1 MEEEKASAA
10 QSLIDV
16 VNEIAA
22 ISDYRITVKKLC
34 YNLARRLKLLVPMF
48 EEIRESNE
56 PISEDTLKTLMNL
69 KEAMCSAKDY
79 LKFCSQ
85 GSKIY
90 LVRFF
95 FDLLAS
101 MIRSVWSLRIFVLV
115 DELVFSWNERATCF
129 VLLW

>member
-48 EEIRESNE
+48 EEIKESNE
-56 PISEDTLKTLMNL
+56 PISEDTLGTLVNL

-79 LKFCSQ
+79 LKFCSE

-90 LVRFF
+90 LVR
-95 FDLLAS
+95 LLW
-101 MIRSVWSLRIFVLV
+101 MYLFRFIWHLV
-115 DELVFSWNERATCF
+115 D
-129 VLLW
+129 